1 MRNIYQT
8 MYSEKNK
15 VDLAK
20 NPRVQIMLGIINN
33 LNLEN
38 KNILDIG
45 CYDGTFLS
53 FIKNQNNNFYGLDAS
68 DYGVAECLK
77 RNIKVQKFFWDDKT
91 PLPCEDNFFDLIV
104 AGEIIEHIFDT
115 DYFLLEIARILK
127 AKGKLVISTP
137 NIASLGRRLLLL
149 WGRNPLTE
157 TSITPPN
164 AGHIRYFTLKTMAVL
179 LQKYNFKIIQKF
191 PDIINFSNRQNL
203 DSKTLAKIFPGLCQS
218 IIYLAE
224 AQKHK
229 STENTENIKTD
240 TIFRKLR
247 VLAF

>member
-1 MRNIYQT
+1 MLW
-8 MYSEKNK
+8 KNK
-15 VDLAK
+15 K
-20 NPRVQIMLGIINN
+20 FKFEKKKIFGIWCFLGT
-33 LNLEN
+33 LLP
-38 KNILDIG
+38 
-45 CYDGTFLS
+45 

-191 PDIINFSNRQNL
+191 PDIINFSNRKNL
-203 DSKTLAKIFPGLCQS
+203 NSKTLAKIFPGLCQS

-224 AQKHK
+224 AQKH
-229 STENTENIKTD
+229 
-240 TIFRKLR
+240 RKHRKHKNRYNL
-247 VLAF
+247 